1 MNNTKLTLK
10 TLQRLKDRLELL
22 KLFDDNRERAFILY
36 RELLRRKGEEEFA
49 DMADEIFCM
58 LSDQFVRLWS
68 EIENELQAA
77 INSHP

>member
-1 MNNTKLTLK
+1 MNKPKPTLESLK
-10 TLQRLKDRLELL
+10 RLKDRLELL

-58 LSDQFVRLWS
+58 LSDQFVRLWR
-68 EIENELQAA
+68 EIDEELQDA
-77 INSHP
+77 IRQP